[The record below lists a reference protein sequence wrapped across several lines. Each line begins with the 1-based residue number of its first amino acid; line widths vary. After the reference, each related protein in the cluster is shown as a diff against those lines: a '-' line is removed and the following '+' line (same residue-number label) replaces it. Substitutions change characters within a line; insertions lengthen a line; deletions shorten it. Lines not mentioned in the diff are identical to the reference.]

1 MRDATIKRATNET
14 PTNERVTNERDT
26 TKKPTKKAK
35 KSKRKVAHDE
45 ETVGVDEDDIYFDT
59 ESLVALSDSSYDTD
73 LAASSDSD
81 SDCNDPEYD
90 PDCEIVDEDDEDDVP
105 VFSYDVDDPCIDND
119 VIFPDVDQCKS
130 AVTHHAILNDCAFHI
145 VKKDKKRFRAICK
158 RAYKGCKWQFYA
170 STSKKYIGCKVKTSG
185 PKHTCGSFNK
195 CGDTMASNKWVAD
208 RVVDLLRDKPT
219 MGPKELQDELKKKY
233 KMDVPYDRVYRGKER
248 ALDMINGK
256 WDDSYDLLPTYRAE
270 LLKSVPDSIIE
281 LDTEEHNGDVCFK
294 RFFVALRPCIDGFL
308 QGCRPYIAMDSTH
321 LTGRSRGQLASA
333 VAVDGH
339 NWLFP
344 VAYGVIETESKESW
358 TWFIQNL
365 KKAIG
370 TPIGLVISTDAGKG
384 IEGAVD
390 DVYPGVE
397 HRECM
402 RHLWKNM
409 KKKYYGPLFAQNM
422 WAAAESFTIDK
433 FNYHMG
439 KIEEKSPDALSCWV
453 SKTKD
458 MQIVDMHDKIRQ
470 MIITKFHLRGKIGSN
485 MEGRIIPAITKSLNA
500 KSKTIKDH
508 EVLTCGAGTTEVT
521 VSTIRHAINLE
532 QKTCSCRV
540 WQVTGKPCSH
550 ALAFIAKLSREVH
563 MDDFVHEYFSVERFR
578 KAYAGVFNPM
588 TSKHQ
593 WPRVDIGCKI
603 KKPKLRRKPGRPRVS
618 RIKAS
623 DEAHTRKRRECTE
636 CHELGHTAKHCQGGL
651 TASQKRRLSSS
662 ENTSGEGSNDPS
674 VTHTSK

>member
-45 ETVGVDEDDIYFDT
+45 E
-59 ESLVALSDSSYDTD
+59 SDSSYDTD

-90 PDCEIVDEDDEDDVP
+90 PDCEIVDEDDVP

-119 VIFPDVDQCKS
+119 VIFSDVDQC
-130 AVTHHAILNDCAFHI
+130 N
-145 VKKDKKRFRAICK
+145 
-158 RAYKGCKWQFYA
+158 
-170 STSKKYIGCKVKTSG
+170 KKYIGCKVKTSG
-185 PKHTCGSFNK
+185 SKHTCGSFNK
-195 CGDTMASNKWVAD
+195 CGDTMASNKWVAN

-281 LDTEEHNGDVCFK
+281 LDTEEHNGDVCF
-294 RFFVALRPCIDGFL
+294 RRLFVALKPCIDGFL

-344 VAYGVIETESKESW
+344 VAYGVIETESKES
-358 TWFIQNL
+358 
-365 KKAIG
+365 
-370 TPIGLVISTDAGKG
+370 LVISTDAGKG

-422 WAAAESFTIDK
+422 WAAAKSFTIEK

-439 KIEEKSPDALSCWV
+439 KIEEKSPDALSWLDNNHPYVWSRSKFSDDCKVDYINNNLSECFNSWV

-500 KSKTIKDH
+500 KSKAIKDH
-508 EVLTCGAGTTEVT
+508 EVLTCGAGTAEVT
-521 VSTIRHAINLE
+521 VSTIRHVINLE

-651 TASQKRRLSSS
+651 TASQKRRFSSS